1 MKRETTS
8 AIICNTTEDFE
19 MWSIIKKH
27 KPSAR
32 RSRRDYTYKG
42 NRYICIISPE
52 NCRGYVFDEI
62 IETDSAYLNKRYVN
76 IVDSAKMCLVSV
88 LNKIK

>member
-27 KPSAR
+27 KVVQNSFQMNVAR
-32 RSRRDYTYKG
+32 DRIR
-42 NRYICIISPE
+42 P
-52 NCRGYVFDEI
+52 
-62 IETDSAYLNKRYVN
+62 N
-76 IVDSAKMCLVSV
+76 IPA
-88 LNKIK
+88 